1 MAQTKAKT
9 RPRPGTQIE
18 RALFE
23 VYLADNSAWD
33 SGNVKAAMTRLKNR
47 GWIEGGDDSDEAVYE
62 ITDEGRHALGL
73 PTFRRRPSFGKAL
86 RDIVFSMLRPQ
97 PSSDPLSVSVRVR
110 GGEAEDGML
119 LAVISGVPTNHGLS
133 RQQHWENDLRWR
145 AMAKF
150 LTEHGYPCHVQE
162 HGEAFDEGEPS
173 QEYAEIPG
181 VMDVIA
187 GEE

>member
-1 MAQTKAKT
+1 
-9 RPRPGTQIE
+9 
-18 RALFE
+18 
-23 VYLADNSAWD
+23 
-33 SGNVKAAMTRLKNR
+33 
-47 GWIEGGDDSDEAVYE
+47 
-62 ITDEGRHALGL
+62 
-73 PTFRRRPSFGKAL
+73 
-86 RDIVFSMLRPQ
+86 
-97 PSSDPLSVSVRVR
+97 LSVSVRVR
-110 GGEAEDGML
+110 GGEAEDGVL

-133 RQQHWENDLRWR
+133 RHQHWENDLRWR